1 MNKNKEIISVSLV
14 TVMMFF
20 IAFILLFND
29 AINYFIVFI
38 TITAFLFAYLCYIVF
53 SNKDEKTVYDRKI
66 RKILKTYDSIL
77 IYSDYNYE
85 VSKQNIIFLK
95 KFDDLLAA
103 REELET
109 TMIYIEEKESNVFMV
124 KDNNELLVYI
134 FKLNDDVESP
144 FEYKLKDSIEK
155 KNEKKNKTKKNILDD
170 LEKTTII
177 QLKNDKV
184 YKVSP
189 VRK

>member
-14 TVMMFF
+14 TVMIFF
-20 IAFILLFND
+20 ISFILLFND
-29 AINYFIVFI
+29 VMNYFIVFI
-38 TITAFLFAYLCYIVF
+38 TITAILFGYLCYIVF
-53 SNKDEKTVYDRKI
+53 SNKDEKTIYDRKI
-66 RKILKTYDSIL
+66 KKILKTYDSIL
-77 IYSDYNYE
+77 VYSDYNYD
-85 VSKQNIIFLK
+85 VSKQNVIFLK
-95 KFDDLLAA
+95 NFDSLLAA
-103 REELET
+103 REELDT
-109 TMIYIEEKESNVFMV
+109 TMIYIEEKESNIFMV
-124 KDNNELLVYI
+124 KDNKELLVYI

-155 KNEKKNKTKKNILDD
+155 KQEKKKKTKKNVLDD

>member
-1 MNKNKEIISVSLV
+1 MEKNKEIISVSLV
-14 TVMMFF
+14 TIMMFF
-20 IAFILLFND
+20 ISFILLFND
-29 AINYFIVFI
+29 VINYFIVFI
-38 TITAFLFAYLCYIVF
+38 TITIILFAYFCYIVF
-53 SNKDEKTVYDRKI
+53 SKKDEKTIYDRKLK
-66 RKILKTYDSIL
+66 KILKTYDSIL
-77 IYSDYNYE
+77 VYSNYE
-85 VSKQNIIFLK
+85 YDISNQNIIFLK
-95 KFDDLLAA
+95 KFDDLLSA
-103 REELET
+103 RDELDS
-109 TMIYIEEKESNVFMV
+109 TMIYIEEKESNIFMV

-134 FKLNDDVESP
+134 FKLKDDVESP

-155 KNEKKNKTKKNILDD
+155 KKDNTNTKNKNILDE